1 MEKVKVRPSIRSTL
15 PVTPIMFGLVRVQL
29 TLMMEFKSLVP
40 LAGFSTDFVPVTT
53 ADGLWGLNAQGVQFS
68 SVGNITYN
76 LTGGLDYQ
84 EGGGMTN

>member
-1 MEKVKVRPSIRSTL
+1 
-15 PVTPIMFGLVRVQL
+15 
-29 TLMMEFKSLVP
+29 MMEFKSLVP
-40 LAGFSTDFVPVTT
+40 LLGFSTDFVPVTT

-84 EGGGMTN
+84 EGGGMTAGCLTSSLVMVTSITKMRLKSIT